1 MIGVYLKQLR
11 GLLIALP
18 PDAASQ
24 YCQEI
29 NEIEGRRAYIIGV
42 VCKNSNSQCIEVT
55 IIDEVDV
62 LDVPMNKDQ
71 ITEFSESAWQHE
83 QNPDYWR
90 NMGRQSLR
98 YQLNKS
104 ILNKPSKNAILLIG
118 DGMGVST
125 TSAGPIHQHWI
136 KLPFTGLSKT
146 YNIDYQ
152 TPDSAATATAYLC
165 GVKSRSGTIGVNGF
179 CKRSDYSCCG
189 KSEYFA
195 SSILAAAKQAGKST
209 GIVTS
214 TRITHASPAS
224 AFAHCP
230 NRDWEVFDDEN
241 FSKTEYAHG
250 CRDIADQLIDNFD
263 ILDVVIGGGRTNFIP
278 NTMADP
284 EYPEVRGRRVD
295 GRNLIEEWKAKMTS
309 KGKTP
314 NFVWSNNDFHNLST
328 NKIDNLLALLEPSHM
343 HYEIDRIKLK
353 LSEPSLAQMTA
364 TAISILQ
371 KNPNGFVL
379 FVEGGR
385 IDHGHHGT
393 EARRALGD
401 FASFDDSL
409 NTCLQLTSADDTQ
422 IVVSADHSHV
432 FTVGG
437 YAYRNNDIF
446 GFAANDME
454 NGSNVDGMP
463 FTSILY
469 GNGPGYINSS
479 DRLNKSYWNTVDL
492 HSHDFKYHSAVP
504 LNSESHGAED
514 VIVYASGPRSHLY
527 TGTFEQSDIFHYM
540 VYSMCLNEYSND
552 ANCW

>member
-1 MIGVYLKQLR
+1 M
-11 GLLIALP
+11 
-18 PDAASQ
+18 S
-24 YCQEI
+24 EI
-29 NEIEGRRAYIIGV
+29 QDLTIE
-42 VCKNSNSQCIEVT
+42 
-55 IIDEVDV
+55 
-62 LDVPMNKDQ
+62 
-71 ITEFSESAWQHE
+71 
-83 QNPDYWR
+83 
-90 NMGRQSLR
+90 
-98 YQLNKS
+98 
-104 ILNKPSKNAILLIG
+104 
-118 DGMGVST
+118 
-125 TSAGPIHQHWI
+125 TSAGINVTTDQPARAPAKKSISI
-136 KLPFTGLSKT
+136 KLKNTKSNADANKDYAGGTADENTETAQDDESWDIGLNPIGQRISKSQGSLLICT
-146 YNIDYQ
+146 ECDRPIIIYGR
-152 TPDSAATATAYLC
+152 L
-165 GVKSRSGTIGVNGF
+165 
-179 CKRSDYSCCG
+179 
-189 KSEYFA
+189 
-195 SSILAAAKQAGKST
+195 AGKST
-209 GIVTS
+209 GIVTLK
-214 TRITHASPAS
+214 RNTHASPAS

-241 FSKTEYAHG
+241 FSNTEYARG
-250 CRDIADQLIDNFD
+250 CRDIADQLINNSD

-353 LSEPSLAQMTA
+353 LSEPSQ
-364 TAISILQ
+364 Q
-371 KNPNGFVL
+371 N
-379 FVEGGR
+379 
-385 IDHGHHGT
+385 GHHGT

-401 FASFDDSL
+401 FASFDL
-409 NTCLQLTSADDTQ
+409 PKRIDDTQ

-446 GFAANDME
+446 GFAANEKE

-552 ANCW
+552 TN

>member
-1 MIGVYLKQLR
+1 
-11 GLLIALP
+11 
-18 PDAASQ
+18 
-24 YCQEI
+24 
-29 NEIEGRRAYIIGV
+29 
-42 VCKNSNSQCIEVT
+42 
-55 IIDEVDV
+55 
-62 LDVPMNKDQ
+62 
-71 ITEFSESAWQHE
+71 
-83 QNPDYWR
+83 
-90 NMGRQSLR
+90 MGRQSVR
-98 YQLNKS
+98 RQLNKS
-104 ILNKPSKNAILLIG
+104 IHNKPAKNAILLIG

-125 TSAGPIHQHWI
+125 TSAGRIYAGQLKHVLGESYSSALD

-146 YNIDYQ
+146 YNIDRQ

-179 CKRSDYSCCG
+179 CKRSDYSCCH
-189 KSEYFA
+189 KSEYFV

-241 FSKTEYAHG
+241 FSNTEYARG
-250 CRDIADQLIDNFD
+250 CRDIADQLINNSD

-353 LSEPSLAQMTA
+353 LSEPSQ
-364 TAISILQ
+364 Q
-371 KNPNGFVL
+371 N
-379 FVEGGR
+379 
-385 IDHGHHGT
+385 GHHGT

-401 FASFDDSL
+401 FASLQYQFCRKIQMVSF
-409 NTCLQLTSADDTQ
+409 CLSRVDESITVTTELKQEELSLTSIDDTQ

-446 GFAANDME
+446 GFAANEKE

-552 ANCW
+552 TNCW